1 MRLAQKQGTPGH
13 HVTDA
18 PVGQTANANIPRELV
33 FRLILLAVM
42 ALLCAYVWLVMV
54 PASDAAVAEARHNL
68 MMAGAVNA

>member
-1 MRLAQKQGTPGH
+1 MRLAQIQGTPDYH
-13 HVTDA
+13 TTDA

-33 FRLILLAVM
+33 LWLILLAVM

>member
-1 MRLAQKQGTPGH
+1 MAQKQGTPDY

-33 FRLILLAVM
+33 FWLILLAVM
-42 ALLCAYVWLVMV
+42 VVLCAFVWLVMV
-54 PASDAAVAEARHNL
+54 PASDAAVAEACHNL